1 MVNFTGKAYI
11 LWRKV
16 DLTFYAFL
24 LSQGGLLPSAFQ
36 ISEFMQKASPVLHRS
51 CRSMLGVC
59 CTRLAP
65 FYPDH
70 LLPRCSEN
78 IAGLELVFLSFL
90 SRKDNL
96 EELVPDPLDP
106 NLQGRIWEAEHTTRT
121 PMMLVPQQAR
131 DVRPGCCLHA
141 ADEPKHGP
149 CITWLGS
156 SMDESL

>member
-1 MVNFTGKAYI
+1 MQPGISSSFPTTSWDFVSISITHNSRT
-11 LWRKV
+11 
-16 DLTFYAFL
+16 
-24 LSQGGLLPSAFQ
+24 SQQGS
-36 ISEFMQKASPVLHRS
+36 S
-51 CRSMLGVC
+51 
-59 CTRLAP
+59 T
-65 FYPDH
+65 DH

-106 NLQGRIWEAEHTTRT
+106 NLQGRIWEAEHMART